1 MCKNS
6 FRYKNAFNINI
17 NNKKNIFILNKS
29 IINNAVKKTLIK
41 MKTLN
46 LINISLVKT
55 GLKINLKL
63 FENKP
68 TIKNINKWK

>member
-68 TIKNINKWK
+68 TIKNINK